1 MTTPIFPTND
11 NKIINESKKE
21 VYKKSVSINKW
32 QSRSADIYT
41 KILQVGA
48 GTFGKVYKAKYN
60 PDNIPSL
67 NKNSNELFALK
78 KILMDNEKEGF
89 PITALREIMILKKLE
104 HQNIMPLKEIVT
116 SKPTEKNKYRGS
128 VYLVFE
134 YMQHDLSGLFSNKVK
149 FNLPEIKNILHQIL
163 EGLQYLHNNNIIH
176 RDIKSA
182 NILLNNK
189 GCIKIGDFGLAR
201 FITPSNQKK
210 KYTNRVV
217 TLWYRAPE
225 LILGSKNYGPEID
238 IWSVG
243 CVFSELL
250 KGIPPFKGKDEI
262 NQMEKICEKLGTP
275 TDNNWKEAKNL
286 PGYLQYCP
294 KTIYPN
300 VFNNDYKDCEY
311 ANRTCLNLLSRML
324 KLNPKERITVKDA
337 LNHEFFNESPK
348 MCLNR
353 EIKIIEKES
362 HEFQVRYG
370 GAHKKIINEMKVGN
384 RKFSDEKQDNNNL
397 NKNNNY
403 LIGNNINNNI
413 NNNNHHNLIGNQ
425 FNNINNINNNNNNEI
440 KNKEFLQK
448 KREFK

>member
-1 MTTPIFPTND
+1 MTTVLYPINSH
-11 NKIINESKKE
+11 NEINESKKE
-21 VYKKSVSINKW
+21 VYRKSISINKW

-60 PDNIPSL
+60 PDKINIPSL
-67 NKNSNELFALK
+67 NKASNELFALK

-89 PITALREIMILKKLE
+89 PITALREIMILKQLE

-201 FITPSNQKK
+201 FISPLNQKK

-225 LILGSKNYGPEID
+225 LIFGSKNYGPEID

-250 KGIPPFKGKDEI
+250 KGIPPFKGKDEVD
-262 NQMEKICEKLGTP
+262 QMIKICEKLGTP
-275 TDNNWKEAKNL
+275 TDNNWKEARSL
-286 PGYLQYCP
+286 PNFLQFCP
-294 KTIYPN
+294 KKIYPN
-300 VFNNDYKDCEY
+300 VFSNDYKDCDY
-311 ANRTCLNLLSRML
+311 ANITCMNLLSRML
-324 KLNPKERITVKDA
+324 KLNPKERITVEEA
-337 LNHEFFNESPK
+337 LNHEFFKENPK
-348 MCLNR
+348 MCSNK

-370 GAHKKIINEMKVGN
+370 GHKNIINEMKIGN
-384 RKFSDEKQDNNNL
+384 RKFSDEKQE
-397 NKNNNY
+397 NK
-403 LIGNNINNNI
+403 NI
-413 NNNNHHNLIGNQ
+413 NNNNYSLVNNVNNNVNHNLIGQNNIYSN
-425 FNNINNINNNNNNEI
+425 NNINFGTN
-440 KNKEFLQK
+440 NKEFLQK